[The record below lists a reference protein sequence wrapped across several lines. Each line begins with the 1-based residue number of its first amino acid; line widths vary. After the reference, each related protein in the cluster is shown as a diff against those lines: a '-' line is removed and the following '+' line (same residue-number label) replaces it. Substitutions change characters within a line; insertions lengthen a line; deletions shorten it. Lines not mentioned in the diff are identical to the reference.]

1 MMFQSYALFPHMTVF
16 DNIAYGLRR
25 DGLPKAEIQ
34 ARVEELLQ
42 LVRLQSFGGRKPHQ
56 LSGGQRQRVALARAL
71 AKRPKVLLLDEPLG
85 ALDKNLR
92 EDT

>member
-42 LVRLQSFGGRKPHQ
+42 LVTIAILRWTETSSIVGWSTATRGV
-56 LSGGQRQRVALARAL
+56 SAR
-71 AKRPKVLLLDEPLG
+71 P
-85 ALDKNLR
+85 R
-92 EDT
+92 EASEGPVIG